1 MLYLMPNMLS
11 YTFVMNSWMRR
22 LEALEK
28 AKNNTGLA
36 YFYGMII
43 KNIFFF
49 TIPEASGY
57 SEG

>member
-1 MLYLMPNMLS
+1 
-11 YTFVMNSWMRR
+11 MRR

-57 SEG
+57 SEGQLLTSH